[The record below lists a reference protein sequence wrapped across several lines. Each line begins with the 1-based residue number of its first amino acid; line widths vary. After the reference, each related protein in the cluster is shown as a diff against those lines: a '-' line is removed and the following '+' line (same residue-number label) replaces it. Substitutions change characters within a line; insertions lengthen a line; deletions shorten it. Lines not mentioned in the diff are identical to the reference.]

1 MVDQA
6 ITHIPIN
13 QLADWIPNGADA
25 IGTLIW
31 LKNLNKLQKG
41 IFVLMNE
48 FNLSINLT
56 IISNTANDK
65 NCKKN

>member
-1 MVDQA
+1 M
-6 ITHIPIN
+6 T
-13 QLADWIPNGADA
+13 
-25 IGTLIW
+25 
-31 LKNLNKLQKG
+31 LKNLNKLQKE

-48 FNLSINLT
+48 FNLSINLI